1 MRKFNNILVTGGSG
15 FIGWNFIK
23 YFLKNEKGNI
33 LNVDKLTYASKHNY
47 ESQVNLKRYK
57 FYKNDICSEKALEII
72 FKKKIDAIVH
82 FAAETHVDN
91 SISSAHEFVKT
102 NIFGTYNLLKHT
114 LDYLKK
120 KKKKN
125 FIFIHISTDEV
136 FGHLGKKEPAF
147 LESTKYCPRN
157 PYSAT
162 KAGADHLVRSF
173 IETYNFPAVIL
184 NCCNNYG
191 PFQHSE
197 KLIPKV
203 IENFL
208 KKKKI
213 PIYGKGEN
221 IREWIYSEDFA
232 RAISLILKKG
242 KIGENYNVGTGHEF
256 NNIKLVYLICEVLKE
271 KLERKEDFKKLIT
284 FVKDRQ
290 GHDFRYAINSHKIRK
305 QLNWKPIITIKQGLD
320 KTIDYFLKKNKKK

>member
-1 MRKFNNILVTGGSG
+1 MRKLNNILVTGGSG

-33 LNVDKLTYASKHNY
+33 LNIDKLTYASKHNY
-47 ESQVNLKRYK
+47 VSQINSKRYK
-57 FYKNDICSEKALEII
+57 FYKNDICYESALEII
-72 FKKKIDAIVH
+72 FKKKIDAVVH

-102 NIFGTYNLLKHT
+102 NVFGTYNLLKYS

-120 KKKKN
+120 KKNN

-136 FGHLGKKEPAF
+136 FGHLEKNEPAF

-162 KAGADHLVRSF
+162 KASSDHLVRSF
-173 IETYNFPAVIL
+173 IETYNFPAIIL

-191 PFQHSE
+191 PFQHYE

-208 KKKKI
+208 KNKKI

-232 RAISLILKKG
+232 RAISLTLKKG
-242 KIGENYNVGTGHEF
+242 KVGENYNVGTGEEF
-256 NNIKLVYLICEVLKE
+256 NNKKLVYLICETLKE
-271 KLERKEDFKKLIT
+271 KLKRKEDYKKLIT

-305 QLNWKPIITIKQGLD
+305 QLNWKPLTTINQGLD
-320 KTIDYFLKKNKKK
+320 KTIEYFLNKIKKN